1 VPELGLISASMDCT
15 IKTFDLAREKV
26 VQTCDLH
33 TKGVKDFVYCRC
45 AEGAAAGRCLH
56 GAGGQQPV
64 MYMLLVA
71 DLRQCTWMHK
81 ATLAS
86 TVIHSHQTQYQIVP

>member
-33 TKGVKDFVYCRC
+33 TKGVKDFVYCRWGL
-45 AEGAAAGRCLH
+45 AHVLQ
-56 GAGGQQPV
+56 AGGVCKTVLMRSIPEV
-64 MYMLLVA
+64 ALRMLLVNHHHRIPTPPHYA
-71 DLRQCTWMHK
+71 PHTC
-81 ATLAS
+81 
-86 TVIHSHQTQYQIVP
+86 